1 MTQEKIRQA
10 YSEYVLDNGKQP
22 ESVYAFCKKLKIKE
36 VDFYEEYS
44 SFPQIESEIWKVIFQ
59 EARASAEKEEVYESY
74 SVREKLLAFLY
85 TWVEV
90 LKKNRSYVLKSY
102 EGFEKPIY
110 AKRNAQMADFKAS
123 FYDFINELLM
133 EARET
138 REVEQRPIPQLM
150 QRYPDLF
157 WAKTLYILDFWINDT
172 SKSFEKTD
180 TMIEKTVNT
189 AFDLLGR
196 SPLDSL
202 FDLGKF
208 IFQNR
213 K

>member
-10 YSEYVLDNGKQP
+10 YTEYLLENGKQP

-36 VDFYEEYS
+36 VDFYEEFS
-44 SFPQIESEIWKVIFQ
+44 SFPQIESEVWKALFL
-59 EARASAEKEEVYESY
+59 EARATAESEAVYQNY

-85 TWVEV
+85 TWMEV
-90 LKKNRSYVLKSY
+90 LKKNRSYILKSY

-110 AKRNAQMADFKAS
+110 AKRNAQLVDFKAS
-123 FYDFINELLM
+123 FYDFMNELLL

-138 REVEQRPIPQLM
+138 REVEQRAIPQLM

-157 WAKTLYILDFWINDT
+157 WAKTLFVLDFWINDT

-202 FDLGKF
+202 LDLGKF

>member
-10 YSEYVLDNGKQP
+10 YIEYVLDNGKEP

-36 VDFYEEYS
+36 EDFYDEYS
-44 SFPQIESEIWKVIFQ
+44 SFPQIESEIWKALFI
-59 EARASAEKEEVYESY
+59 EARASAEREEVCQNY

-85 TWVEV
+85 TWIET
-90 LKKNRSYVLKSY
+90 LKKNRSYILKSY

-110 AKRNAQMADFKAS
+110 TKRNVQLVDFKAS
-123 FYDFINELLM
+123 FYDYINELLM

-157 WAKTLYILDFWINDT
+157 WAKTLFILDFWIKDT

-208 IFQNR
+208 IFQN
-213 K
+213 KK

>member
-1 MTQEKIRQA
+1 MKQEKIRQA
-10 YSEYVLDNGKQP
+10 YTEYVLDNGKEP
-22 ESVYAFCKKLKIKE
+22 ESVYAFCKKLELKE
-36 VDFYEEYS
+36 EDFYDEYS
-44 SFPQIESEIWKVIFQ
+44 SFTQIESDIWKVFFI
-59 EARASAEKEEVYESY
+59 EARAAAELEEVYQSY

-85 TWVEV
+85 TWFET
-90 LKKNRSYVLKSY
+90 LKKNRSYILKSY

-110 AKRNAQMADFKAS
+110 TKRNVQLVDFKSS
-123 FYDFINELLM
+123 FYDYLNELLM

-157 WAKTLYILDFWINDT
+157 WAKTLFILDFWIKDT

>member
-10 YSEYVLDNGKQP
+10 YTEYILEHGKQP

-44 SFPQIESEIWKVIFQ
+44 AFPQIEAEIWKNMFIQ
-59 EARASAEKEEVYESY
+59 ARASAEREEVYQGY
-74 SVREKLLAFLY
+74 SVREKLLAFYY
-85 TWVEV
+85 TWIEV
-90 LKKNRSYVLKSY
+90 LKNNRSYILKSY
-102 EGFEKPIY
+102 EGFDKPIFM
-110 AKRNAQMADFKAS
+110 KKNVELVDFKTS
-123 FYDFINELLM
+123 FYDYINELLH

-157 WAKTLYILDFWINDT
+157 WSKTLFILDFWVNDT

-208 IFQNR
+208 IFQNS

>member
-10 YSEYVLDNGKQP
+10 YTEYILDNGKEP

-36 VDFYEEYS
+36 EDFYDEYS
-44 SFPQIESEIWKVIFQ
+44 SFPQIESEIWIALFI
-59 EARASAEKEEVYESY
+59 EARAAAEREEVYQNY

-85 TWVEV
+85 TWIET
-90 LKKNRSYVLKSY
+90 LKKNRSYILKSY

-110 AKRNAQMADFKAS
+110 TKRNVQLVDFKAS
-123 FYDFINELLM
+123 FYDYLNELLM

-157 WAKTLYILDFWINDT
+157 WAKTLFILDFWIKDT

-189 AFDLLGR
+189 AFDLLGP

>member
-10 YSEYVLDNGKQP
+10 YTEYVLDNGKEP

-44 SFPQIESEIWKVIFQ
+44 SFPQIESEIWKALFI

-90 LKKNRSYVLKSY
+90 LKKNRSYILKSY

-110 AKRNAQMADFKAS
+110 TKRNAQMADFKAS

-157 WAKTLYILDFWINDT
+157 WAKILYILDFWIKDT